1 MTTEG
6 ILARGK
12 ENYDKGR
19 FLDNS
24 ETIAYV
30 ATMKAEKPVEK
41 PVEKPKEKING
52 KPNE

>member
-6 ILARGK
+6 RLARGK

-19 FLDNS
+19 FLENS

-30 ATMKAEKPVEK
+30 ASMKAEKPT
-41 PVEKPKEKING
+41 EKPKEKTNG
-52 KPNE
+52 KSNE

>member
-1 MTTEG
+1 MTSEG

-19 FLDNS
+19 FLENS

-30 ATMKAEKPVEK
+30 ASMKAEKPSG
-41 PVEKPKEKING
+41 KPKEKTNG
-52 KPNE
+52 KSNE